1 MVSTGSTRALATAA
15 AGALA
20 LQPIAAGAQQ
30 ACVTEA
36 EVGAIAIYSVPSLVE
51 AVRLRCGGELS
62 ASGYIARRGASLS
75 GRYAALQPQVWPRA
89 KSGMLKILGSGA
101 TAGQGRQLLDSVD
114 SLPDEAVRPLVDA
127 WIVQEAQSRIPL
139 QNCQRIEWVVEA
151 VAPVDPEVAGG
162 LIGAIVGLVDP
173 DKMPVCP
180 RRA

>member
-1 MVSTGSTRALATAA
+1 MASTRGLAATA

-20 LQPIAAGAQQ
+20 LQPIAAQAQP
-30 ACVTEA
+30 ACVTES
-36 EVGAIAIYSVPSLVE
+36 EVTAIAIYSVPSVVQ
-51 AVRLRCGGELS
+51 AVRLRCGSELS
-62 ASGYIARRGASLS
+62 ANGYIARRGASLS

-101 TAGQGRQLLDSVD
+101 SEAQGRQLLDTVQ
-114 SLPDEAVRPLVDA
+114 SLPDDAVRPLVDA
-127 WIVQEAQSRIPL
+127 WIVQEASARIPV

-162 LIGAIVGLVDP
+162 LIGAIVGLADS

>member
-1 MVSTGSTRALATAA
+1 
-15 AGALA
+15 
-20 LQPIAAGAQQ
+20 
-30 ACVTEA
+30 
-36 EVGAIAIYSVPSLVE
+36 
-51 AVRLRCGGELS
+51 
-62 ASGYIARRGASLS
+62 
-75 GRYAALQPQVWPRA
+75 
-89 KSGMLKILGSGA
+89 MLKILGSGA

-173 DKMPVCP
+173 AKMPVCP